1 VTFLP
6 RHVFFSFFLFMLE
19 KHVTLLQRKAAASFV
34 SVNGEHGAVWNC
46 RKKRRRTVGDM
57 NSSRAQSNLY
67 RRIKRIASDFHLSQE
82 PMAEK
87 ALAALYCPLLLVH
100 RVPWSQSQS
109 PVLRPRGPAGSGLRL
124 RPPAIGEAVCADEE
138 D

>member
-1 VTFLP
+1 MSRCF
-6 RHVFFSFFLFMLE
+6 RG
-19 KHVTLLQRKAAASFV
+19 KRRRLLYLSTGSTEQYGIA
-34 SVNGEHGAVWNC
+34 E
-46 RKKRRRTVGDM
+46 KKRRRTVGDM